1 MKKYTLVILLG
12 IITGY
17 LLVKLTTEEN
27 QIQDSYLQQSVIES
41 QINPQNLSINKL
53 IEHLSTNTELIL
65 LEESGASEI
74 SYSRSSNSIFKWC
87 SQSDITLHAN
97 YKLIISIPT
106 NSIQIT
112 KQNDEVLAIFSERD
126 FQIKAI
132 ELNNKVINRDKD
144 LFGKTYSDNE
154 LIVLETMLK
163 DKIKSNAMNQE
174 TYNTAAESLKVY
186 LTNLAE
192 DLDIK
197 INF

>member
-41 QINPQNLSINKL
+41 QISPQNLSINKL
-53 IEHLSTNTELIL
+53 IEHLSTNTELII

-112 KQNDEVLAIFSERD
+112 KQNDEVLASFSERD

-174 TYNTAAESLKVY
+174 TYNTATESLKVY

>member
-27 QIQDSYLQQSVIES
+27 QIQDSYLQQSIIES
-41 QINPQNLSINKL
+41 QISPQNLNINKL

-112 KQNDEVLAIFSERD
+112 KQNDEVLASFSERD

-174 TYNTAAESLKVY
+174 TYNTATESLKVY

>member
-112 KQNDEVLAIFSERD
+112 KQNDEVLASFSERD

-132 ELNNKVINRDKD
+132 ELNNKMINRDKD

-174 TYNTAAESLKVY
+174 TYNTATESLKVY

-192 DLDIK
+192 DLGIK

>member
-41 QINPQNLSINKL
+41 QINQQNLSINKL

-106 NSIQIT
+106 SSIQIT
-112 KQNDEVLAIFSERD
+112 KQNDEVLASFSERD

-174 TYNTAAESLKVY
+174 TYNTAEESLKVY

>member
-112 KQNDEVLAIFSERD
+112 KQNDEVLASFSERD

>member
-27 QIQDSYLQQSVIES
+27 QVQDSYLQQSIIKS

-112 KQNDEVLAIFSERD
+112 KQNDEVLASFSERD

-174 TYNTAAESLKVY
+174 TYTTAAESLKVY

>member
-87 SQSDITLHAN
+87 SQSDITLYAN

-112 KQNDEVLAIFSERD
+112 KQNDEVLASFSERD

>member
-41 QINPQNLSINKL
+41 QISPQNLSINKL

-112 KQNDEVLAIFSERD
+112 KQNDEVLASFSERD
-126 FQIKAI
+126 FRIKAI

-174 TYNTAAESLKVY
+174 TYTTAAESLKVY

>member
-112 KQNDEVLAIFSERD
+112 KQNDEVLASFSERD

-163 DKIKSNAMNQE
+163 NKIKSNAMNQE

>member
-112 KQNDEVLAIFSERD
+112 KQNDEVLASFSERD

-174 TYNTAAESLKVY
+174 TYNAAAESLKVY

>member
-106 NSIQIT
+106 SSIQIT
-112 KQNDEVLAIFSERD
+112 KQNDEVLASFSERD

-174 TYNTAAESLKVY
+174 TYNTAEESLKVY

>member
-74 SYSRSSNSIFKWC
+74 SYSRSSNSIFK
-87 SQSDITLHAN
+87 
-97 YKLIISIPT
+97 
-106 NSIQIT
+106 
-112 KQNDEVLAIFSERD
+112 
-126 FQIKAI
+126 
-132 ELNNKVINRDKD
+132 
-144 LFGKTYSDNE
+144 
-154 LIVLETMLK
+154 
-163 DKIKSNAMNQE
+163 
-174 TYNTAAESLKVY
+174 
-186 LTNLAE
+186 
-192 DLDIK
+192 
-197 INF
+197 

>member
-27 QIQDSYLQQSVIES
+27 QIQDSYLEQSVIES
-41 QINPQNLSINKL
+41 QINPQNLNINKL

-112 KQNDEVLAIFSERD
+112 KQNDEVLASFSERD

>member
-12 IITGY
+12 VITGY

-112 KQNDEVLAIFSERD
+112 KQNDEVLASFSERD

>member
-112 KQNDEVLAIFSERD
+112 KQNDEVLASFSERD

-144 LFGKTYSDNE
+144 LFGKTYTDNE

>member
-41 QINPQNLSINKL
+41 QISPQNLSINKL
-53 IEHLSTNTELIL
+53 IEHLSTNTELII

-112 KQNDEVLAIFSERD
+112 KQNNEVLASFSERD

-174 TYNTAAESLKVY
+174 TYNTATESLKVY

>member
-41 QINPQNLSINKL
+41 QISPQNLSINKL

-112 KQNDEVLAIFSERD
+112 KQNDEVLASFSERD

-174 TYNTAAESLKVY
+174 TYTTAAESLKVY

>member
-27 QIQDSYLQQSVIES
+27 QIQDSYLQQSIIES
-41 QINPQNLSINKL
+41 QISPQNLSINKL

-112 KQNDEVLAIFSERD
+112 KQNDEVLASFSERD

>member
-41 QINPQNLSINKL
+41 QISPQNLSINKL
-53 IEHLSTNTELIL
+53 IEHLSTNTELII

-112 KQNDEVLAIFSERD
+112 KQSNEVFASFSERD

>member
-27 QIQDSYLQQSVIES
+27 QIQDSYLEQSVIES

-87 SQSDITLHAN
+87 SQSDITLYAN

-112 KQNDEVLAIFSERD
+112 KQNNEVFASFSERD

>member
-41 QINPQNLSINKL
+41 QISPQNLSINKL

-112 KQNDEVLAIFSERD
+112 KQNDEVLASFSERD

>member
-27 QIQDSYLQQSVIES
+27 QIQDSYLEQSVIES

-87 SQSDITLHAN
+87 SQSDITLYAN

-112 KQNDEVLAIFSERD
+112 KQNDEVLASFSERD

>member
-112 KQNDEVLAIFSERD
+112 KQNDEVLASFSERD

-174 TYNTAAESLKVY
+174 TYNTATESLKVY

>member
-12 IITGY
+12 VITGY

-27 QIQDSYLQQSVIES
+27 QIQDSYLEQSVIES
-41 QINPQNLSINKL
+41 QINPQNLNINKL

-106 NSIQIT
+106 SSIQIT
-112 KQNDEVLAIFSERD
+112 KQNDEVLASFSERD

-154 LIVLETMLK
+154 LIVLEVMLK

>member
-12 IITGY
+12 VITGY

-87 SQSDITLHAN
+87 SKSDITLHAN

-112 KQNDEVLAIFSERD
+112 KQNDEVLASFSERD

-163 DKIKSNAMNQE
+163 DKIKSNVMNQE
-174 TYNTAAESLKVY
+174 TYNTATESLKVY

-192 DLDIK
+192 DLGIK

>member
-41 QINPQNLSINKL
+41 QISPQNLSINKL

-112 KQNDEVLAIFSERD
+112 KQNNEVLASFSERD

-132 ELNNKVINRDKD
+132 ELSNKVINRDKD
-144 LFGKTYSDNE
+144 LFGKTYNDNE

-174 TYNTAAESLKVY
+174 TYNTATESLKVY

>member
-41 QINPQNLSINKL
+41 QINPQNLNINKL

-106 NSIQIT
+106 NLIQIT
-112 KQNDEVLAIFSERD
+112 KQNDEVLASFSERD

-197 INF
+197 ISF

>member
-41 QINPQNLSINKL
+41 QINPQNLNINKL

-112 KQNDEVLAIFSERD
+112 KQNDEVLASFSERD

>member
-27 QIQDSYLQQSVIES
+27 KIQDSYLQQSVIES
-41 QINPQNLSINKL
+41 QISPQNLSINKL
-53 IEHLSTNTELIL
+53 IEHLSTNTELII

-112 KQNDEVLAIFSERD
+112 KQNDEVLASFSERD

>member
-27 QIQDSYLQQSVIES
+27 QIQDSYLQQSIIES
-41 QINPQNLSINKL
+41 QISPQNLSINKL

-112 KQNDEVLAIFSERD
+112 KQNDEVLASFSERD
-126 FQIKAI
+126 FRIKAI

>member
-12 IITGY
+12 VITGY

-27 QIQDSYLQQSVIES
+27 QIQDSYLEQSVIES
-41 QINPQNLSINKL
+41 QINPQNLNINKL

-106 NSIQIT
+106 SSIQIT
-112 KQNDEVLAIFSERD
+112 KQNDEVLASFSERD

-163 DKIKSNAMNQE
+163 NKIKSNAMNQE

>member
-112 KQNDEVLAIFSERD
+112 KQNDEVLASFSERD

-192 DLDIK
+192 DLGIK

>member
-41 QINPQNLSINKL
+41 QISPQNLSINKL
-53 IEHLSTNTELIL
+53 IEHLSTNTELII

-112 KQNDEVLAIFSERD
+112 KQNDEVLASFSERD

>member
-41 QINPQNLSINKL
+41 QISPQNLSINKL

-112 KQNDEVLAIFSERD
+112 KQNDEVFASFSERD

>member
-41 QINPQNLSINKL
+41 QISPQNLSINKL

-112 KQNDEVLAIFSERD
+112 KQNDEVLASFSERD

-163 DKIKSNAMNQE
+163 DKIKSNTMNQE
-174 TYNTAAESLKVY
+174 TYNAAAESLKVY

>member
-1 MKKYTLVILLG
+1 MKKYILVILLG

-112 KQNDEVLAIFSERD
+112 KQNDEVLASFSERD

>member
-41 QINPQNLSINKL
+41 QISPQNLNINKL

-112 KQNDEVLAIFSERD
+112 KQNDEVLASFSERD

-144 LFGKTYSDNE
+144 LFGKTYTDNE

>member
-1 MKKYTLVILLG
+1 MKKYILVILLG

-41 QINPQNLSINKL
+41 QINPQNLNINKL

-112 KQNDEVLAIFSERD
+112 KQNDEVLASFSERD

>member
-41 QINPQNLSINKL
+41 QINPQNLNINKL

-87 SQSDITLHAN
+87 NQSDITLHAN

-112 KQNDEVLAIFSERD
+112 KQNDEVLASFSERD

-174 TYNTAAESLKVY
+174 TYNAAAESLKVY

>member
-41 QINPQNLSINKL
+41 QISPQNLSINKL
-53 IEHLSTNTELIL
+53 IEHLSTNTELII

-112 KQNDEVLAIFSERD
+112 KQNNEVLASFSERD